1 MQSLSLVKNSIKEPK
16 YTFVMAQLQPIPAFL
31 FLFLRK
37 VSQQSFFLLTDLCT
51 ISTGFMKN
59 DELKR
64 SLLFYSTRSLFRQ
77 AINKSASLIM
87 ATYV

>member
-51 ISTGFMKN
+51 ISASSVKN

-64 SLLFYSTRSLFRQ
+64 HCLFTLQDPSSGKLL
-77 AINKSASLIM
+77 INQHPL
-87 ATYV
+87 

>member
-1 MQSLSLVKNSIKEPK
+1 
-16 YTFVMAQLQPIPAFL
+16 MAQLQPIPAFL

-51 ISTGFMKN
+51 ISVGSVKN

-64 SLLFYSTRSLFRQ
+64 PYLFTLQDPSSGKLL
-77 AINKSASLIM
+77 INQHP
-87 ATYV
+87 

>member
-31 FLFLRK
+31 FQFLRK

-51 ISTGFMKN
+51 ISIGFMKN

-64 SLLFYSTRSLFRQ
+64 SPLFTLQDPSSGKLL
-77 AINKSASLIM
+77 INQHPL
-87 ATYV
+87 

>member
-51 ISTGFMKN
+51 ISIGFMKN

-64 SLLFYSTRSLFRQ
+64 SPLFTLQDPSSGKLL
-77 AINKSASLIM
+77 INQHPL
-87 ATYV
+87 

>member
-1 MQSLSLVKNSIKEPK
+1 
-16 YTFVMAQLQPIPAFL
+16 MAQLQPIPAFL

-51 ISTGFMKN
+51 ISVGSVKK

-64 SLLFYSTRSLFRQ
+64 PCLFTLQDPSSGKLL
-77 AINKSASLIM
+77 INQHP
-87 ATYV
+87 

>member
-1 MQSLSLVKNSIKEPK
+1 
-16 YTFVMAQLQPIPAFL
+16 MAQLQPIPAFL

-51 ISTGFMKN
+51 ISIGSVKN

-64 SLLFYSTRSLFRQ
+64 PCPFTLQDPSSGKLL
-77 AINKSASLIM
+77 INQHP
-87 ATYV
+87 

>member
-64 SLLFYSTRSLFRQ
+64 SLPFYSTSSLFRQ

>member
-51 ISTGFMKN
+51 ISIGFMKN

-64 SLLFYSTRSLFRQ
+64 SLLFTLQDPSSGKLL
-77 AINKSASLIM
+77 INQHPL
-87 ATYV
+87 

>member
-31 FLFLRK
+31 FQFLRK

-51 ISTGFMKN
+51 ISIGFMKN

-64 SLLFYSTRSLFRQ
+64 SPFFTLQDPSSGKLL
-77 AINKSASLIM
+77 INQHPL
-87 ATYV
+87 